1 MAKYKNCTPG
11 TKKTKPLKGI
21 KIKKKISSSSL
32 AKKTKENQ
40 AFTAPTV
47 ALSKK
52 LAAVINISQKDCLPF
67 DVEEVKAIIDL
78 IAPPNTTGIGRQP
91 IFRTNEWPIPPSG
104 GAVPLFKPVKVM
116 IALMAFMY
124 STKTL
129 NEALKEQNISESI
142 FRAKII
148 RDYPEAALMY
158 DLACARKADAY
169 MDKAQE
175 VMMGEIP
182 EEYFEE
188 GRNGT
193 RRLTAAGIQ
202 HINNQTSFMT
212 KRAQMQERRAY
223 NDKSEA
229 KVIFEVNTRSEA
241 VDLEQYKNVPIADL
255 ASLL

>member
-1 MAKYKNCTPG
+1 MPKYKNCTPAL
-11 TKKTKPLKGI
+11 KKIKPLKGI
-21 KIKKKISSSSL
+21 KIKKKVRSSTL
-32 AKKTKENQ
+32 AKKTNENQ
-40 AFTAPTV
+40 ALTAPTV

-52 LAAVINISQKDCLPF
+52 LAAVINITQKDCDPF
-67 DVEEVKAIIDL
+67 DIEEVKAIIDL
-78 IAPPNTTGIGRQP
+78 IAPANTTGIGRQP
-91 IFRTNEWPIPPSG
+91 IFRTNQWPIPPAG
-104 GAVPLFKPVKVM
+104 GAVPLFRPVKVM
-116 IALMAFMY
+116 VALLAFMY

-129 NEALKEQNISESI
+129 NEALTEQNISESI

-148 RDYPEAALMY
+148 RDYPEANLMY

-182 EEYFEE
+182 AEYFEE

-193 RRLTAAGIQ
+193 KRLTAAGIQ
-202 HINNQTSFMT
+202 HINNQTSFLT
-212 KRAQMQERRAY
+212 KRAQMQERRSY
-223 NDKSEA
+223 NDKSES

-241 VDLEQYKNVPIADL
+241 VDLDQYKNVPIADL